1 MSQLIKNISSW
12 SLPDLIDLPA
22 KAIVYY
28 LLLDLLDKQQFGLLN
43 LAMMVFS
50 YHSLS
55 QLGVVDWLMY
65 ELPKKYVL
73 KQNIKVVLTES
84 YFFSVIN
91 QSVLTVIIALI
102 LFSYSESWFFN
113 IALITYLIHTYFY
126 NAFLHKTLFLRFQ
139 YKFEKLL
146 KLRIFLILS
155 RATLE
160 VSSILYAGIYG
171 FLVVQAVIFIIPV
184 VFLRSDIKFGFTWPI
199 TTKRYLA
206 LAISGMPFFAI
217 TLMSTIIS
225 NLDRW
230 FIVYVYGVE
239 WFATYAVGIF
249 TVTAILVVPGKAL
262 SICTQYLKEMFVS
275 SDNIQLN
282 IDRTFSINNLLVVL
296 LFIGLS
302 VSVVF
307 DYLIVQYVPK
317 YTDLL
322 PLINALVLSIILR
335 FSAAL
340 SANVLYLLDKR
351 GVVAKIQMWMTV
363 FYISVLA
370 VIYYFELE
378 MTLVVWGMNL
388 VFLVQ
393 ALLCLI
399 LMIVQRG
406 ISLSAE
412 ISKFVILLL
421 VAASYYLSYDFAVM
435 ELPRTFYIG
444 ICILVFCFR
453 FRSVCGNLNYIS
465 SRGFL
470 KRENE

>member
-73 KQNIKVVLTES
+73 KQNIKVILSES

-91 QSVLTVIIALI
+91 QTVLTVIIASI
-102 LFSYSESWFFN
+102 LYSYSESWFFN

-126 NAFLHKTLFLRFQ
+126 NAYLHKTLFLRFQ

-206 LAISGMPFFAI
+206 LATSGMPFFAI

-225 NLDRW
+225 NIDRW
-230 FIVYVYGVE
+230 FIVYVYGLE
-239 WFATYAVGIF
+239 SFATYAVGIF
-249 TVTAILVVPGKAL
+249 TVTAILVTPGKAL

-282 IDRTFSINNLLVVL
+282 IDRTFSINNLLIVL

-307 DYLIVQYVPK
+307 DYLIVQYIPK

-378 MTLVVWGMNL
+378 MALVVWGMNL

-399 LMIVQRG
+399 VMIVQRG
-406 ISLSAE
+406 ISLSTE

-421 VAASYYLSYDFAVM
+421 VAASYYFSYYFAVM

-444 ICILVFCFR
+444 MCILVFCFR
-453 FRSVCGNLNYIS
+453 FRSVWGNLNYIS

>member
-1 MSQLIKNISSW
+1 MSQLTKNISSW

-73 KQNIKVVLTES
+73 KQNMKTVLTES

-91 QSVLTVIIALI
+91 QFVLTLIIALI
-102 LFSYSESWFFN
+102 FCSYSNSSFFN
-113 IALITYLIHTYFY
+113 IAVITYLIHTYFY

-146 KLRIFLILS
+146 KLRVFLILT
-155 RATLE
+155 RAMLE
-160 VSSILYAGIYG
+160 ISSILYAGIYG
-171 FLVVQAVIFIIPV
+171 FLLVQAVIFVIPV
-184 VFLRSDIKFGFTWPI
+184 VFLSSDIKFGFTWSI
-199 TTKRYLA
+199 TTERYLS
-206 LAISGMPFFAI
+206 LAVSGMPFFAI
-217 TLMSTIIS
+217 ALMSTIIS
-225 NLDRW
+225 NIDRW
-230 FIVYVYGVE
+230 FIVYFYGLE

-249 TVTAILVVPGKAL
+249 TVTAILVVPGKVL

-282 IDRTFSINNLLVVL
+282 IDRTFSINNLLVVV

-302 VSVVF
+302 VSVLF
-307 DYLIVQYVPK
+307 DYIILQYVPK
-317 YTDLL
+317 YKDLI
-322 PLINALVLSIILR
+322 PLINALMLSIILR

-340 SANVLYLLDKR
+340 SSNVLYLLDKR
-351 GVVAKIQMWMTV
+351 GIVAKIQMLMTG
-363 FYISVLA
+363 FYISLLA
-370 VIYYFELE
+370 IIYYFELE
-378 MTLVVWGMNL
+378 MSLVVWGMNL

-393 ALLCLI
+393 IFVCLI
-399 LMIVQRG
+399 VMLAQRE
-406 ISLSAE
+406 ISISAE
-412 ISKFVILLL
+412 IFKFIVLLL
-421 VAASYYLSYDFAVM
+421 IAASCYFSYDFTAI

-453 FRSVCGNLNYIS
+453 FRSAWGNLNYIS
-465 SRGFL
+465 SRGFS
-470 KRENE
+470 KSENE